1 MTFLIATNN
10 THKKHELQQIMK
22 EIEFTA
28 PDESGISFDC
38 EETGS
43 TFLENSLLKAQTLHD
58 LTGKPVLADDSGLC
72 VEGLGGAPGIF
83 SARYGSTEKGK
94 ELESL
99 ERNRYLLSSMEHLR
113 ENKDRRAFFVCCM
126 TAILG
131 EYRTYIVQET
141 IEGYITHS
149 PSGAGGFGYDPVF
162 FIPEKKRTM
171 AELSEK
177 EKNLISHR
185 GRAASRLAEMLKGEN

>member
-1 MTFLIATNN
+1 
-10 THKKHELQQIMK
+10 
-22 EIEFTA
+22 
-28 PDESGISFDC
+28 
-38 EETGS
+38 
-43 TFLENSLLKAQTLHD
+43 
-58 LTGKPVLADDSGLC
+58 
-72 VEGLGGAPGIF
+72 
-83 SARYGSTEKGK
+83 
-94 ELESL
+94 
-99 ERNRYLLSSMEHLR
+99 
-113 ENKDRRAFFVCCM
+113 M